1 LLAPHY
7 RAVVQAG
14 PEKTALL
21 QAIPDPLSRLV
32 AASVLLKKGLIG
44 PVDIQV
50 ALDTASAQGWRRP
63 LLAWLG
69 VQLQRATAAGDLEA
83 ASALQRRIDL
93 VLSAL

>member
-14 PEKTALL
+14 PEQTALL
-21 QAIPDPLSRLV
+21 QTLPDQLARLV
-32 AASVLLKKGLIG
+32 AASVLLQKGLIN
-44 PVDIQV
+44 PADIQV

-63 LLAWLG
+63 LLGWLG
-69 VQLQRATAAGDLEA
+69 VQLQRATAAGDREA